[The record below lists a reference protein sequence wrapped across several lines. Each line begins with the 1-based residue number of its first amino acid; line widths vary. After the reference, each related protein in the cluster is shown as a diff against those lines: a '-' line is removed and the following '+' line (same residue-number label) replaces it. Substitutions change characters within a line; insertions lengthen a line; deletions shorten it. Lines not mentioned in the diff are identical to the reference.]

1 MRKFGFLAGLLI
13 AALVA
18 APAFASPIVIK
29 FSHVVAVDTPKGQA
43 AEYFK
48 KLVEERSNGEIKV
61 EVYPNSSLFD
71 DKDVMTPLMT
81 NAVQMAAPSFSKFT
95 SFAPSLQLVDLP
107 FLFNDADHLH
117 RVLDGKVGQKILSD
131 VGSKGLVGLAF
142 WDNGFKQLSANKPL
156 LTPADAAGLKFR
168 IMSSKVLEAQ
178 FKAVDANPQ
187 VLPFSEVYSALQQGV
202 VDACENP
209 LSNFYTKKFY
219 EVQSDLTLSN
229 HGYLGYLVVTNK
241 IFWNKLNDQQ
251 KNPYQPGDEG
261 SHRIRQ
267 QAGLADGPGLSRQD
281 QGLGQDHRPR
291 ADPGTAQGLE
301 RRHAPHLSQIL
312 RCHRQGPDRRGS
324 CCRQII
330 ASVRQEKREA

>member
-1 MRKFGFLAGLLI
+1 MRKLGFIAGLLI

-18 APAFASPIVIK
+18 APAFAGPIVIK

-48 KLVEERSNGEIKV
+48 KLVEERSNGAIKV
-61 EVYPNSSLFD
+61 EVYPNSSLFN

-95 SFAPSLQLVDLP
+95 KFAPSLQLVDLP

-117 RVLDGKVGQKILSD
+117 KVLEGEVGQKMLD
-131 VGSKGLVGLAF
+131 TVGQKGLVGLAF
-142 WDNGFKQLSANKPL
+142 WDNGFKELSANKPL
-156 LTPADAAGLKFR
+156 LTPADAEGLKFR

-178 FKAVDANPQ
+178 FKAIDANPQ

-219 EVQSDLTLSN
+219 EVQSDLTLTN

-251 KNPYQPGDEG
+251 KALITQAMKEATKYGDD
-261 SHRIRQ
+261 
-267 QAGLADGPGLSRQD
+267 LALKMDKEYL
-281 QGLGQDHRPR
+281 
-291 ADPGTAQGLE
+291 A
-301 RRHAPHLSQIL
+301 
-312 RCHRQGPDRRGS
+312 
-324 CCRQII
+324 
-330 ASVRQEKREA
+330 

>member
-48 KLVEERSNGEIKV
+48 KLVDERSNGQIKV

-95 SFAPSLQLVDLP
+95 KFAPSLQLVDLP

-117 RVLDGKVGQKILSD
+117 RVLEGEVGQKILAA

-156 LTPADAAGLKFR
+156 IKPEDAAGLKFR

-251 KNPYQPGDEG
+251 KELISQAMKEATEYGNKLALQMDQDYLAKVKASGKTTVHELTPAQRKAWKDAMLPIYPKFYDVIGKDLIDEALA
-261 SHRIRQ
+261 
-267 QAGLADGPGLSRQD
+267 AG
-281 QGLGQDHRPR
+281 
-291 ADPGTAQGLE
+291 
-301 RRHAPHLSQIL
+301 
-312 RCHRQGPDRRGS
+312 
-324 CCRQII
+324 
-330 ASVRQEKREA
+330 K

>member
-1 MRKFGFLAGLLI
+1 MRNVKLVLITLAVLLL
-13 AALVA
+13 AVV
-18 APAFASPIVIK
+18 PAFAKKPVVIK

-95 SFAPSLQLVDLP
+95 SFAPNLQLVDLP

-117 RVLDGKVGQKILSD
+117 KVLEGPVGQKILD
-131 VGSKGLVGLAF
+131 TVGNKGLVGLAF

-156 LTPADAAGLKFR
+156 LMPEDAAGLKFR

-178 FKAVDANPQ
+178 FKAVGANPQ

-202 VDACENP
+202 VDAAENP

-241 IFWNKLNDQQ
+241 IFWNKLSDKHKAIVTQAMKDATKYGNDLALKMDENYLAKVKESGKTTVHALTPEQR
-251 KNPYQPGDEG
+251 KAWKTKMLTIYPGFYEVIGKDLIDG
-261 SHRIRQ
+261 AIA
-267 QAGLADGPGLSRQD
+267 AGN
-281 QGLGQDHRPR
+281 
-291 ADPGTAQGLE
+291 
-301 RRHAPHLSQIL
+301 
-312 RCHRQGPDRRGS
+312 
-324 CCRQII
+324 
-330 ASVRQEKREA
+330 

>member
-1 MRKFGFLAGLLI
+1 MRKFGILAGLLI
-13 AALVA
+13 AVLVA
-18 APAFASPIVIK
+18 APALASPIVIK

-48 KLVEERSNGEIKV
+48 KLVEERSNGAIKV
-61 EVYPNSSLFD
+61 EVYPNSSLFN

-95 SFAPSLQLVDLP
+95 KFATSLQLVDLP

-117 RVLDGKVGQKILSD
+117 KVLEGPVGQKILAT
-131 VGSKGLVGLAF
+131 VGKKGLVGLAF

-156 LTPADAAGLKFR
+156 LWPKDAEGLKFR

-178 FKAVDANPQ
+178 FKAVGANPQ

-202 VDACENP
+202 VDAAENP

-251 KNPYQPGDEG
+251 RELIGQAMKEATAYGNKLALKMDQDYLAKIKASGKTTVHTLTPEQRKAWKEKMMTIYPQFYDVIGKDLIDEAMA
-261 SHRIRQ
+261 
-267 QAGLADGPGLSRQD
+267 AGN
-281 QGLGQDHRPR
+281 
-291 ADPGTAQGLE
+291 
-301 RRHAPHLSQIL
+301 
-312 RCHRQGPDRRGS
+312 
-324 CCRQII
+324 
-330 ASVRQEKREA
+330 